1 MSQWGRPTKARQ
13 AVNLMRWRLGHVL
26 EDRLTRGWVRSNG
39 SCGAAETVRLFL
51 DSYLQLW
58 ELTGMPKKTEKRAE
72 WVGFVDIKLTSEQD
86 DAFDHWDLEDE
97 DVLLLLGS
105 TVAEGYKFTLAYN
118 GSNDNFSA
126 SLTGGLATGENAGY
140 TLSAFAETWY
150 EAIKYLMFKHSVVC
164 DGDWRNSPAATRAK
178 RG

>member
-1 MSQWGRPTKARQ
+1 MSQWGRPSKGRQ
-13 AVNLMRWRLGHVL
+13 LASVMHWRMNHVI
-26 EDRLTRGWVRSNG
+26 EDKELRGKVGPGGYS
-39 SCGAAETVRLFL
+39 SAAETVRLFL
-51 DSYLQLW
+51 ESYLAIREYL
-58 ELTGMPKKTEKRAE
+58 GMPKKTEKRAE
-72 WVGFVDIKLTSEQD
+72 WVGFVDVKLTSEQD
-86 DAFDHWDLEDE
+86 EAFDSWDLEDE

-126 SLTGGLATGENAGY
+126 SLTGGLPTGENAGY

-164 DGDWRNSPAATRAK
+164 DGDWRNSPAAARAK